1 MMMTRRVAFVLGI
14 AAAISIGACAPNKA
28 LTRDSIFGRE
38 TPQRQS
44 GDEYVYKYD
53 NVDDAAY
60 EPARSAKGP
69 TVKPADRTG
78 KEFGIREEEGAD
90 SGLKKEKFFQ
100 TGMASWYGR
109 EFHGRMTA
117 SGERFDM
124 KALTAA
130 HRTLPF
136 GTTVTVRNLDNG
148 EIVKVRINDRGPYRK
163 NRILDLSYAA
173 AKQLNML
180 PEGEAKV
187 GIVVLGKDGASRVA
201 ARMDDEVEPVSGKE
215 YDAGLEDDYSDSRS
229 PGADG
234 ESGKFALQAGAFY
247 SRRKA
252 ENLKELLSSQVKRS
266 VVVVHE
272 DDFYKVRIEGIPSR
286 KEAENHKRRLMK
298 DDISAYVIEARE

>member
-28 LTRDSIFGRE
+28 LTKDRILGRE

-53 NVDDAAY
+53 DADDASY
-60 EPARSAKGP
+60 EPAGSAKRP
-69 TVKPADRTG
+69 AVKPAARTG
-78 KEFGIREEEGAD
+78 RGYVIREEENAD
-90 SGLKKEKFFQ
+90 SGFKKDKFFQ

-136 GTTVTVRNLDNG
+136 GTTVTVKNLDNG
-148 EIVKVRINDRGPYRK
+148 DTVKVRINDRGPYRK

-187 GIVVLGKDGASRVA
+187 GIIVLGKGGASKMA
-201 ARMDDEVEPVSGKE
+201 ARTDDEVEPVSGKE
-215 YDAGLEDDYSDSRS
+215 YDAGLEDDHSDGLLTDAEG
-229 PGADG
+229 GA
-234 ESGKFALQAGAFY
+234 GKFAVQAGAFY

-252 ENLKELLSSQVKRS
+252 ENLKERLASQVKQS
-266 VVVVHE
+266 VVVVRE
-272 DDFYKVRIEGIPSR
+272 NDFYKVRIEGIPSR
-286 KEAENHKRRLMK
+286 KEAENQKRRLMK
-298 DDISAYVIEARE
+298 DDISAYVLETRE

>member
-1 MMMTRRVAFVLGI
+1 MIKTRRIAFVLGI
-14 AAAISIGACAPNKA
+14 AAAILIGACAPNKA
-28 LTRDSIFGRE
+28 LTKDRLLGRE
-38 TPQRQS
+38 TPQKES

-53 NVDDAAY
+53 EVDDADY
-60 EPARSAKGP
+60 KPAGSAKKQAVRANKDYG
-69 TVKPADRTG
+69 V
-78 KEFGIREEEGAD
+78 REEEDED

-136 GTTVTVRNLDNG
+136 GTTVTVKNLDNG
-148 EIVKVRINDRGPYRK
+148 ETVKVRINDRGPYRK

-187 GIVVLGKDGASRVA
+187 GIVVIGKGGSPKLAERA
-201 ARMDDEVEPVSGKE
+201 DDEVEPVSGKE
-215 YDAGLEDDYSDSRS
+215 YGVESEEENAEGRRT
-229 PGADG
+229 GVDG
-234 ESGKFALQAGAFY
+234 ESGRFALQAGAFY
-247 SRRKA
+247 SKRKA
-252 ENLKELLSSQVKRS
+252 EILKERLESQVKQP
-266 VVVVHE
+266 VVVVRE
-272 DDFYKVRIEGIPSR
+272 NDFYKVRIEGIGTR
-286 KEAENHKRRLMK
+286 KEAESQKRRLLK
-298 DDISAYVIEARE
+298 DDIPAYVVEARE